1 MKSSILNFF
10 EFLKKNQLTIQ
21 LDREK
26 AILGMKAM

>member
-10 EFLKKNQLTIQ
+10 EFKKKNQLTIQ